1 MNGYDSE
8 DDEANNF
15 TNTLKLVDVPGT
27 KTWDDDDNKY
37 LTRLTP
43 EELREKLVLSPMPA
57 LNEGEELEFEWVG
70 GTDGNE
76 WNYVFKN
83 LPAEN
88 AEGTEIE
95 YRVTEE
101 TVNGYDSE
109 DDEAN
114 NFTNT
119 LKLVDVPGTKTW
131 DDQDNQYDLRPTP
144 EELKQKLVLSPMPDL
159 NDGEELE
166 FEWIS
171 LEGNI
176 WSFKFINLPAEDTL
190 GEEII
195 YTVSE
200 QPVPGYHAAQAD
212 GSNLTNRLAV
222 VNIGGTKVWYDQ
234 NNKYLTRPD
243 SIELALFAD
252 GIEVDA
258 ALVSPKWDK
267 PAGADAWTYR
277 YSGLPR
283 YKVEQGQEVEVTY
296 TVKETP
302 VPDYQAD
309 SSDAVA
315 GKLDEN
321 RNVSQADFANTL
333 YTVSVRGQK
342 TWVDHSNARGRRP
355 AQLGLTL
362 YADGREVTLKAGQ
375 ALSLAWD
382 KPGDVWA
389 FEYSGLPRYKAVNG
403 RAVPIVYTVK
413 ETLINRYRPAIM
425 DAVGG
430 WVDPVTGNVTGI
442 SFTNTYDPDYR
453 VPQTGDLIWIPLS
466 LMALSGIA
474 FIILWKRKEKRG
486 A

>member
-1 MNGYDSE
+1 IVYRVTEEPVNGYGSE
-8 DDEANNF
+8 DDGENNF
-15 TNTLKLVDVPGT
+15 TNTLKLLDVP
-27 KTWDDDDNKY
+27 W
-37 LTRLTP
+37 
-43 EELREKLVLSPMPA
+43 S
-57 LNEGEELEFEWVG
+57 
-70 GTDGNE
+70 
-76 WNYVFKN
+76 
-83 LPAEN
+83 
-88 AEGTEIE
+88 
-95 YRVTEE
+95 
-101 TVNGYDSE
+101 
-109 DDEAN
+109 
-114 NFTNT
+114 
-119 LKLVDVPGTKTW
+119 KTW
-131 DDQDNQYDLRPTP
+131 DDQDDLYGLRPTP